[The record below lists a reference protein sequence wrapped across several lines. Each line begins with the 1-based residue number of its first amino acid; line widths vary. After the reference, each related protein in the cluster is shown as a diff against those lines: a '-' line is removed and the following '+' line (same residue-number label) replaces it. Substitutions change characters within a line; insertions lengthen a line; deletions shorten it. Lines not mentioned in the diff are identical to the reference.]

1 MRGKRRK
8 IALLLAA
15 AIILSSGTGIGIH
28 TVPDKAATQAAENK
42 SVEETLVY
50 PIDEDNKDAQGVIY
64 KLDDW
69 NKTAKVT
76 GQEILDE
83 GEIRIPDQ
91 VEKEGIRYTVTE
103 IGHRAFENCLLITSL
118 TLSDTVEKFWFD
130 SLDKNSCKKLFIGAG
145 VRDID
150 CCNKHETNLYEI
162 QVDEDNPYYIVDN
175 KILYD
180 ISKTK
185 VVKCPTRLSVSGTL
199 HLPETVRIIG
209 MNAFSYCQIESI
221 DLSSVVYI
229 DSEAFVSCKDLLFA
243 DLRNCRRMEQ
253 HVFDFCSPFY
263 IRLRENLEL
272 TIQPF
277 YTGTNATSLYLPAGV
292 RQVEASGLISGSL
305 KCFITGTDI
314 VSTKDSW
321 YDLEKA
327 AILDGVTSVDQT
339 IMKANQIEKLYIPP
353 SVTEF
358 TSGTGS
364 DTSVTWKG
372 TIYGSAGSAAEAF
385 AKEKGKKF
393 KVHEES
399 DHVWHYG
406 TYWEDDKIHYKGEIC
421 DICGTVK
428 NVSVLYGDE
437 TEAPE
442 PAKDLVYDL
451 DENNKD
457 SQGIT
462 YTLRPYLNVETLER
476 ATVGNGN
483 EADACQVENV
493 IIPDFVRKEGIL
505 YKVTDLYKNVLSDR
519 VRTLTL
525 GEWMESIDKEAFALA
540 SGLENIFVSDKNI
553 SYCEEDGVLY
563 NKTKTQL
570 IRFPSKIT
578 GCYRVPYPVN
588 TIGSYAFRDS
598 QLTDIVLPDHVTDIN
613 DHAFYGS
620 RITSINLTGVA
631 CVGDYAFQKC
641 LQLRWALFGNKL
653 RETDCFIFDQCVR
666 LEAVYMP
673 YLESQ
678 DSYITRLCDGCFQ
691 LRMLHLPEGITSL
704 QTATISSL
712 SKLEY
717 LYIPSS
723 VRNIQL
729 YDFDKEKLVLYGEK
743 EAAVSTYAS
752 ENVYQFSAIDDH
764 EHSWEDY
771 VLSAYEGRSLVG
783 KRCASCGYV
792 TDVHGM
798 MDGVDWEEL
807 VKPTPKPTATV
818 PAPTA
823 TATATVP
830 VTEKPTSEPTATATA
845 TTPATEKPTSKPTAT
860 ATATTPATE
869 KPTSKP
875 TATATATTP
884 ATEKPASKPTA
895 TATPTTTATPKTLI
909 SLTSNSTASVSPET
923 KEVSPKKKTKKAS
936 ITVKPVISVKKKQR
950 DKIRYIQV
958 NLKKYKGTYIQ
969 IYVKVGKKPFRIVS
983 KRKIKIKKYKRKF
996 RIKYVKRK
1004 QKIQIKVRTYY
1015 IKNKKRIYSRYSKVR
1030 RITT

>member
-1 MRGKRRK
+1 MRRKRKK

-28 TVPDKAATQAAENK
+28 TVPDKAATQAAENE

-64 KLDDW
+64 TLDSE
-69 NKTAKVT
+69 NKTASVT

-150 CCNKHETNLYEI
+150 CCNQHETNLYEI

-457 SQGIT
+457 SQGII
-462 YTLRPYLNVETLER
+462 YILHPYYNDETFEY
-476 ATVGNGN
+476 AMAGNGN
-483 EADACQVENV
+483 AADACQEENV
-493 IIPDFVRKEGIL
+493 IIPDFVRKNGVL
-505 YKVTDLYKNVLSDR
+505 YKVTDLNKNVLGEK

-525 GEWMESIDKEAFALA
+525 GEWVDTIYKETFVLA
-540 SGLENIFVSDKNI
+540 SGLEQLSVSDKNI
-553 SYCEEDGVLY
+553 DFRAEDNVLF
-563 NKTKTQL
+563 NKEKTQL
-570 IRFPSKIT
+570 LWCPPKRT
-578 GCYRVPYPVN
+578 GCYQVPYPVN
-588 TIGSYAFRDS
+588 TIASYAFRDS
-598 QLTDIVLPDHVTDIN
+598 QLSDVILPAHVTNICDY
-613 DHAFYGS
+613 AFYS
-620 RITSINLTGVA
+620 SHITSINLTGA
-631 CVGDYAFQKC
+631 AYVGKYAFQKC

-653 RETDCFIFDQCVR
+653 RETGSYIFDQCVR

-673 YLESQ
+673 YIKTTEN
-678 DSYITRLCDGCFQ
+678 DSLTDMCNACYQ
-691 LRMLHLPEGITSL
+691 LRILHLPEGM
-704 QTATISSL
+704 TAFGKETIRSL

-723 VRNIQL
+723 VRSIQL

-743 EAAVSTYAS
+743 GAAVSTYAS
-752 ENVYQFSAIDDH
+752 ENEYQFSAIDDH

-807 VKPTPKPTATV
+807 VKPTPKPTATL
-818 PAPTA
+818 PAPTATA

-845 TTPATEKPTSKPTAT
+845 TTPETEKPTSKPTAT
-860 ATATTPATE
+860 ATATATAPATK

-875 TATATATTP
+875 TATVP
-884 ATEKPASKPTA
+884 VTESLKPTQA
-895 TATPTTTATPKTLI
+895 PVTTATPKNLLR
-909 SLTSNSTASVSPET
+909 LTSNSAAATSSKT
-923 KEVSPKKKTKKAS
+923 KEVSPKKKKKTAS

-950 DKIRYIQV
+950 AKIRYIQV

-969 IYVKVGKKPFRIVS
+969 IYVKVGKKPFRRVS
-983 KRKIKIKKYKRKF
+983 KKKINIKKYKRKF

-1015 IKNKKRIYSRYSKVR
+1015 IKNKKKIYSRYSKVR
-1030 RITT
+1030 RIIT